1 MSRVRYAEDSGNND
15 EVRFF
20 IEIKGLKLHPLYPQ
34 LDILHA
40 IEKAL
45 EQFE

>member
-1 MSRVRYAEDSGNND
+1 MNRVRYAENGNED
-15 EVRFF
+15 EVRYF
-20 IEIKGLKLHPLYPQ
+20 IDIKGLKLHPLYPQ